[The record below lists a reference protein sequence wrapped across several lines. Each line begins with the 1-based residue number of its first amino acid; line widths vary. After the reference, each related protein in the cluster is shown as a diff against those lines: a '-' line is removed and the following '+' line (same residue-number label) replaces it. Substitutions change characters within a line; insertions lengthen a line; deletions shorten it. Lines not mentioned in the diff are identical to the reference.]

1 MRGKKTT
8 TWKYHEN
15 WKAVGESKEFGH
27 LGAAK
32 IKVLIYH
39 LSWRFEIATLSSR
52 LPRQAPQSH
61 STTSSRSLPTPPPL
75 LPIFKRA
82 ASIQL
87 APKLLIFSL
96 RRYGK
101 IPTNL
106 WANPVLHRKV
116 HGCKTSAAVLA
127 ASSLCWILN
136 QCKTGSTV
144 LFMSGF
150 PRAPRTVVGSQLF
163 AVYFVSQIQL
173 FCHPRGLGPARLLCP
188 WDMAGNNTG
197 VDCHFLLQGTF
208 LTGGSNPHFISCT
221 EGRFLTAKPSG
232 KVLRRCT
239 KTVC

>member
-1 MRGKKTT
+1 MPVCPLDSRGRL
-8 TWKYHEN
+8 H
-15 WKAVGESKEFGH
+15 KA
-27 LGAAK
+27 
-32 IKVLIYH
+32 
-39 LSWRFEIATLSSR
+39 
-52 LPRQAPQSH
+52 PAPPAPP
-61 STTSSRSLPTPPPL
+61 RSLPTPPPL

-106 WANPVLHRKV
+106 WANPVLHRKM

-127 ASSLCWILN
+127 TSSLCWILN
-136 QCKTGSTV
+136 QYKKGSTV
-144 LFMSGF
+144 LLMSGF

-163 AVYFVSQIQL
+163 AVYFISRVQL

-197 VDCHFLLQGTF
+197 VDCHFLLQEILSTQESK
-208 LTGGSNPHFISCT
+208 LHLLC
-221 EGRFLTAKPSG
+221 L
-232 KVLRRCT
+232 LH
-239 KTVC
+239 